1 MRCAVC
7 DKEEVLPFKCA
18 YCGQYHCAEHR
29 LPEAHGCKY
38 LHLARSP
45 IEIERVESVV
55 RERRPERVAMRLSGS
70 EAANLAIGSA
80 LVTAV
85 GFTLLR
91 TGWTDLPHLALAVGA
106 FTASFLVHELAH
118 KYEAQRLGYSAVF
131 KLSPIGALLT
141 LLSVFSPL
149 KVIAPGAVNVLGI
162 PSARALARIAAVGPT
177 SNIAIALV
185 CYASSLV
192 LQLASPASPL
202 GRVVFVVGALNSFL
216 ALFNLLPFGPL
227 DGLKVFSYSRRAW
240 ASLFVPSLLLT
251 LYGYF

>member
-7 DKEEVLPFKCA
+7 GKEEVLPFKCA

-45 IEIERVESVV
+45 VEIERVESNV
-55 RERRPERVAMRLSGS
+55 RESRREKVAVRLSGS
-70 EAANLAIGSA
+70 EAVNLAVGSA

-91 TGWTDLPHLALAVGA
+91 TGWSDLPHLVLAVGA

-118 KYEAQRLGYSAVF
+118 KFEAQRLGYLAVF
-131 KLSPIGALLT
+131 RLSSIGALLT

-149 KVIAPGAVNVLGI
+149 KVIAPGAVNVLGL
-162 PSARALARIAAVGPT
+162 PNPRALARIAAVGPS
-177 SNIAIALV
+177 SNIAIALL
-185 CYASSLV
+185 CYAASLMLQFV
-192 LQLASPASPL
+192 LPSSPL
-202 GRVVFVVGALNSFL
+202 ARVVFVIGALNSFL